1 METVLLWCCGRLS
14 CEVLFF
20 MKTSKWLPLCVGA
33 SAIAFS
39 VGACF
44 QRATPPQNGLQR
56 TALAQGSNAPIRT
69 ADDLAQL
76 GATYARIARKVT
88 PAVVNIQ
95 AVKVQPGRTFQ
106 DPYGGMF
113 GDDGS
118 FGGRMLREPDRKS
131 QSIGSGVIISSSGL
145 IISNNHVA
153 GGATQLTVTLSDR
166 RRFPA
171 KLLGTDPASDM
182 AVLKIDAPNLPV
194 LKFVDS
200 DKVNVGDIVLAV
212 GSPFNLSSTVTQ
224 GIISAKGR
232 RDLGISAYEDFLQT
246 DAAINPGNSGGALV
260 DINGDLVGINTA
272 ILSESGGNQGIGLAI
287 PSNLARSISG
297 QLAQSGKVT
306 RGWLGVVVDPL
317 TGDVADRLG
326 LGNQGGV
333 VVTGLYGQAPAA
345 QIPWSERGVDVILSA
360 NGKPVDS
367 PGELRN
373 LVANMAPGSALK
385 LRVWSNGQ
393 TKDYSVTVG
402 TRPARAQG
410 V

>member
-1 METVLLWCCGRLS
+1 
-14 CEVLFF
+14 
-20 MKTSKWLPLCVGA
+20 MKNQKWLPLSIGA
-33 SAIAFS
+33 AILAFGA
-39 VGACF
+39 GACI
-44 QRATPPQNGLQR
+44 QQTSSPQNGPQPE
-56 TALAQGSNAPIRT
+56 ALAQTSGVQAPSTGARRPIRN
-69 ADDLAQL
+69 ADDLAL
-76 GATYARIARKVT
+76 LSATYAQIARKVT

-106 DPYGGMF
+106 DPFGGDN
-113 GDDGS
+113 GE
-118 FGGRMLREPDRKS
+118 FGGRLFREPDQRS
-131 QSIGSGVIISSSGL
+131 QSIGSGVIIDPRGL
-145 IISNNHVA
+145 IITNNHVA
-153 GGATQLTVTLSDR
+153 GGAAQLTVTLPDR

-171 KLLGTDPASDM
+171 RLLGADAASDV
-182 AVLKIDAPNLPV
+182 AVLKIDAPNLPT
-194 LKFVDS
+194 LRFADS
-200 DKVNVGDIVLAV
+200 DKLSVGDIVLAI

-260 DINGDLVGINTA
+260 DIQGDLVGINTA

-287 PSNLARSISG
+287 PSNLARSIAG
-297 QLAQSGKVT
+297 QLAQSGRVT

-317 TGDVADRLG
+317 TGDIADQLG
-326 LGNQGGV
+326 LKDQSGV
-333 VVTGLYGQAPAA
+333 LVTGLYGNAPAA
-345 QIPWSERGVDVILSA
+345 RIPWSERGTDVILSA
-360 NGKPVDS
+360 NGTSIDS

-373 LVANMAPGSALK
+373 IVAGLRPGAPLR

-393 TKDYSVTVG
+393 VKDYNVNVG